1 VSGAT
6 VLQATP
12 ATFRL
17 LVEAGWRSNGHPLR
31 TLSGGE
37 ALAPDLAAGLLERST
52 AVFNLYGPTETTIWS
67 MAKRLSAEDGRVSLG
82 KPIPGTRVY
91 VLDSNLQ
98 PVPPGVT
105 GEIAIAGEGVTRGYY
120 GQPDRT
126 AERFLPDPF
135 AAEPGGRM
143 YRTGDLARR
152 RSDGEIEYLG
162 RNDFQVKVRGFRIEL
177 GDIES
182 ALREIRGVRQAVVLA
197 HGTAGASTRLVAY
210 VVYEGAAAPTV
221 TELRS
226 ALKEKLPLYMVPS
239 SFVSVDALPL
249 TPNGKVDRRA
259 LEKSEREEARGAS
272 HVEPRTAMERLVAS
286 IWRDVLERERV
297 SLHDNFFD
305 LGGHSLLSMKVVA
318 RLEDEIGER
327 VNPREL
333 IFQTLEQFAAACE
346 AQSRRRVEVRP
357 GLLGK
362 VMDRLKSLAPR
373 MQ

>member
-1 VSGAT
+1 
-6 VLQATP
+6 
-12 ATFRL
+12 
-17 LVEAGWRSNGHPLR
+17 
-31 TLSGGE
+31 
-37 ALAPDLAAGLLERST
+37 
-52 AVFNLYGPTETTIWS
+52 
-67 MAKRLSAEDGRVSLG
+67 
-82 KPIPGTRVY
+82 
-91 VLDSNLQ
+91 
-98 PVPPGVT
+98 VPPGVT